1 MSRVSPL
8 PPPLNPGYAPFVLC
22 PKSCPF
28 AGACEWAHDD
38 AGDKKNSVTVNKGV
52 FEKGKKAVGDPPP
65 RCCLA
70 RIITWTPGLP
80 LILTMHPYPI
90 TCPNHPVVA
99 VLRSMAARWPALTK
113 QGMNAEE
120 EIAEMLATEKFGR
133 EREDRAYADHR
144 CVVIRAT
151 VPPPHYDTA
160 PDLNDQ
166 QHLGCK
172 AACCLVPV
180 VCGLWALL

>member
-1 MSRVSPL
+1 MVIVPRHRAARLDVVGDSRASPRWL
-8 PPPLNPGYAPFVLC
+8 EHP
-22 PKSCPF
+22 
-28 AGACEWAHDD
+28 GACEWAHDD

-52 FEKGKKAVGDPPP
+52 FEKGKKA
-65 RCCLA
+65 
-70 RIITWTPGLP
+70 
-80 LILTMHPYPI
+80 
-90 TCPNHPVVA
+90 VA

-144 CVVIRAT
+144 CVVIRVT
-151 VPPPHYDTA
+151 VRPPHYDTA
-160 PDLNDQ
+160 PNLNDQ

-172 AACCLVPV
+172 EACCLVPV